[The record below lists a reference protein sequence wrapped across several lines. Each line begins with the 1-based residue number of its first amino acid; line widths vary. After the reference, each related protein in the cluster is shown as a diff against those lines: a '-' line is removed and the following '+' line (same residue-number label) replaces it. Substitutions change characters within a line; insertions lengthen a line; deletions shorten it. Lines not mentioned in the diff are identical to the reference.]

1 LEDIEKVDF
10 ISVTTKPGLPGS
22 LVVGRTAAHL
32 LSEYYHKSLIEI
44 NHIHGHIFSI
54 LLERKVEDLELPL
67 VILTAS

>member
-1 LEDIEKVDF
+1 MDF

-22 LVVGRTAAHL
+22 LVVGRTTAHL
-32 LSEYYHKSLIEI
+32 LSEYYHKPLVEV

-54 LLERKVEDLELPL
+54 LLERNVEDIELPL